1 MTARLPIPKRIHRGN
16 REIVITWEED
26 HEGTYPARELRIAC
40 QCASCVDEI
49 TRVRLLDPATVP
61 ENIGALAI
69 SLVGNYAIKIDWS
82 DGHNTGIYTYDL
94 LYSLCP
100 CPRCR
105 EKGEPGRGNGGQSPP

>member
-1 MTARLPIPKRIHRGN
+1 MGRTPIPKNIHRGD
-16 REIVITWEED
+16 REIVITWADE
-26 HEGTYPARELRIAC
+26 HQGTYSARELRIAC

-49 TRVRLLDPATVP
+49 TRIRLLDPDTIPDDMTA
-61 ENIGALAI
+61 AAI

-100 CPRCR
+100 CEACKEMR
-105 EKGEPGRGNGGQSPP
+105 GR

>member
-1 MTARLPIPKRIHRGN
+1 MGRAPIPKNIHRGD
-16 REIVITWEED
+16 REIVITWADD
-26 HEGTYPARELRIAC
+26 HQGTYSARELRIAC

-49 TRVRLLDPATVP
+49 TRIRLLDPDTIPDDMTA
-61 ENIGALAI
+61 AAI

-100 CPRCR
+100 CEACNEMR
-105 EKGEPGRGNGGQSPP
+105 GR